1 MAKDKDKDVTPR
13 ESLAD
18 EKAIRKLREDEALKE
33 ALREAAKKKDE
44 EGK

>member
-1 MAKDKDKDVTPR
+1 MAKGKDKDVTPR
-13 ESLAD
+13 ERLAD
-18 EKAIRKLREDEALKE
+18 EKAIRKLREDEELKE